1 VNIQYN
7 IDRAVSVLSHMPLFR
22 GFTKEDL
29 KDLLGSS
36 KYEIREYDKD
46 ELIHLQNEPCKFM
59 EIILEGKVTI
69 QNIDE
74 NGNVL
79 TINAF
84 AAGDIIGANLIFS
97 SKNVYPMTAIAS
109 ARASTMALDR
119 ELILA
124 LCRKD
129 TQFMTGLLRE
139 ISDKTI
145 ILTEKINAISRKT
158 IRQYILDFLCQE
170 SRSQGSNVIKLG
182 TSKKEL
188 AERFGIPRSSLGREL
203 YKMRKEGLVEY
214 DAWTITLKINN
225 I

>member
-1 VNIQYN
+1 MNIQHDIGREVN
-7 IDRAVSVLSHMPLFR
+7 ALARMPLFK
-22 GFTKEDL
+22 GFNNDEL
-29 KDLLGSS
+29 VELFGLS
-36 KYEIREYDKD
+36 KAEIREYHKD
-46 ELIHLQNEPCKFM
+46 EILHLQNEACRAM

-97 SKNVYPMTAIAS
+97 SRNVYPMTVTAS
-109 ARASTMALDR
+109 VHTTTMALGK

-124 LCRKD
+124 LCSRSV
-129 TQFMTGLLRE
+129 QFMQGLLRE

-158 IRQYILDFLCQE
+158 IRQCILDFLNHE
-170 SRSQGSNVIKLG
+170 LYSQGSNVIKLEL
-182 TSKKEL
+182 SKKEL

-203 YKMRKEGLVEY
+203 NKMRNEGLVEY
-214 DAWTITLKINN
+214 DAWTITLKKK
-225 I
+225 